1 MWNHRHP
8 GRAGSF
14 EPGTPWL
21 LRYFDRITFYPVTA
35 AELADLRA
43 DMAAGRGHVDIT
55 DGEFSL
61 AGYRRFLAANPDG
74 IAAFRRRQAVA
85 FAAERRAWATSG
97 ELAEPRVSSSGELA
111 PFARVPIDASPG
123 ICLPWCGSLSIHRSQ

>member
-1 MWNHRHP
+1 LHRPRRPNTQVWNHRHP

-61 AGYRRFLAANPDG
+61 AGTGGSWRPTL
-74 IAAFRRRQAVA
+74 
-85 FAAERRAWATSG
+85 T
-97 ELAEPRVSSSGELA
+97 
-111 PFARVPIDASPG
+111 ASP
-123 ICLPWCGSLSIHRSQ
+123 RSAGGRRWRSPPSAAHGPPAASSPSRAYRPAASSPPSRASR